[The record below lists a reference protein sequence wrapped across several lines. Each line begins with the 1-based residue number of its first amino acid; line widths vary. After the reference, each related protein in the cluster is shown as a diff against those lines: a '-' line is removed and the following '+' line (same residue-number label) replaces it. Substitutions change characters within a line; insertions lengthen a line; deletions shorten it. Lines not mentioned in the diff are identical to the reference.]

1 VGLAVSSFVASLVRF
16 FFLFLVNLDWLA
28 GFDWSEG
35 ALEQTFFK

>member
-16 FFLFLVNLDWLA
+16 FFFVNLDWLA